1 MDQLIPIA
9 AKLQDVL
16 GALGQKTQLDLP
28 QIVVVGGQ
36 SSGKS
41 SVLESIVGRSFL
53 PRGTGIVTRRPLVLQ
68 LYNTSVIPP
77 VEEDS
82 EEGEGEEV
90 AQDEQY
96 NDEITENRGG
106 GPPRIINTQNSS
118 DLPSSGAEW
127 GEFLHLPGRR
137 FANFSDIRDEII
149 RDTERLT
156 GRNRGISST
165 PLHLKIYSPRVLHLS
180 LVDLPGTAKVAV
192 GDQPHDIE
200 DQIQDMCL
208 SYISNPNAIILAVT
222 AGNTDLAN
230 SDALKLARSVDP
242 QGDRTIGV
250 ITKLDLLDP
259 GTDCADYLQN
269 RVIPLRRGYVGVV
282 NRGQLDID
290 RDKSIV
296 DGLKKEA
303 QFFRSHPAYNHR
315 ALLAKCGTPNLA
327 RDLNGILMHH
337 IRECLPELKSRI
349 TGMMGELQ
357 GELDALGQP
366 VDTMNEATQSGQ
378 LLGLLSRFSAN
389 FAQCIDG
396 RGTSIEGIEMNELY
410 GGARVAFIFNEVFV
424 RSLMSIDA
432 FDGLSDEEI
441 RTTICNANGTRSSL
455 FVPEVSFDLL
465 VRRQISRLE
474 QPGLQC
480 VDLVFDELQRIATQC
495 EPPEFQRFP
504 KLRER
509 LLDVVSGL
517 LKSCVGPTHMMVGN
531 LVKIELAYIN
541 TSHPDFIG
549 GSKAVARLM
558 EKMND
563 DHQNATN
570 GTADGGRDNS
580 PGLRATSSLGDEVS
594 LSSTPYPSN
603 IENTN
608 QVNTLNGGPTASSEK
623 GGLMNFIFGAKKTN
637 TGGPPRIVQLPQVP
651 SIMRQTDHP
660 TTDREKIE
668 TEIIK
673 SLIESY
679 FSIVRKNF
687 IDMVPKTI
695 MYFLVNHVRDTM
707 QNELVADL
715 YRDTMVSVLMEEADD
730 IAQRRKTCD
739 EMNGLLKKALEIVNE
754 VRDFNTFST

>member
-1 MDQLIPIA
+1 
-9 AKLQDVL
+9 
-16 GALGQKTQLDLP
+16 
-28 QIVVVGGQ
+28 
-36 SSGKS
+36 
-41 SVLESIVGRSFL
+41 
-53 PRGTGIVTRRPLVLQ
+53 
-68 LYNTSVIPP
+68 
-77 VEEDS
+77 
-82 EEGEGEEV
+82 
-90 AQDEQY
+90 
-96 NDEITENRGG
+96 
-106 GPPRIINTQNSS
+106 
-118 DLPSSGAEW
+118 
-127 GEFLHLPGRR
+127 
-137 FANFSDIRDEII
+137 
-149 RDTERLT
+149 
-156 GRNRGISST
+156 
-165 PLHLKIYSPRVLHLS
+165 
-180 LVDLPGTAKVAV
+180 
-192 GDQPHDIE
+192 
-200 DQIQDMCL
+200 
-208 SYISNPNAIILAVT
+208 
-222 AGNTDLAN
+222 
-230 SDALKLARSVDP
+230 
-242 QGDRTIGV
+242 
-250 ITKLDLLDP
+250 
-259 GTDCADYLQN
+259 
-269 RVIPLRRGYVGVV
+269 
-282 NRGQLDID
+282 
-290 RDKSIV
+290 
-296 DGLKKEA
+296 
-303 QFFRSHPAYNHR
+303 
-315 ALLAKCGTPNLA
+315 
-327 RDLNGILMHH
+327 
-337 IRECLPELKSRI
+337 
-349 TGMMGELQ
+349 
-357 GELDALGQP
+357 
-366 VDTMNEATQSGQ
+366 MNKATQSDQ

-608 QVNTLNGGPTASSEK
+608 QVNTLNGDPTASSEK